1 MRKQYP
7 PTFKA
12 QMVLAL
18 LKEEKSVAQLAGEQ
32 SIHVNQLRQW
42 RQRVLDELPLLF
54 SRERQVGESELK
66 QRDELIEDLYAEVG
80 RLTTELNWLK
90 KSGRRV
96 EHERAAR
103 AGRTRRQLVEPGGT
117 GTLVESASQWII
129 LPARAA
135 VGPRSGA
142 QTPD

>member
-90 KSGRRV
+90 KKWPKG
-96 EHERAAR
+96 
-103 AGRTRRQLVEPGGT
+103 
-117 GTLVESASQWII
+117 
-129 LPARAA
+129 
-135 VGPRSGA
+135 
-142 QTPD
+142 